1 MLDMVKQKTL
11 KNVIRAT
18 GIGLHTGE
26 KVYLTLRPAPV
37 DTGVVFI
44 RSDLDPMVEIKA
56 LNSSVVDTKLATT
69 IGEGSVRISTVEH
82 VLAAFSGLGIDNVYV
97 EVSGP
102 EMPIMDGSAATFV
115 FLVQSAGIE
124 AQSAAKKFI
133 RIKKPIRVSGAD
145 GLNDYGQ
152 RVELL
157 PHSGFKVS
165 HTIIYDNAV
174 IKEQHASIDFANT
187 DFVKAVSRARTF
199 GLMQEFEQLRE
210 MNLVQGGSLDNAIV
224 VDEYRV
230 LNADGLRHD
239 DEFVRHKI
247 LDAIGDLYLLGH
259 SILGEF
265 IGYKSGHT
273 ENHAL
278 RTALLAQPDA
288 WDVITF
294 GDRQKAPSAY
304 SNLGGLDYAS

>member
-1 MLDMVKQKTL
+1 
-11 KNVIRAT
+11 
-18 GIGLHTGE
+18 
-26 KVYLTLRPAPV
+26 
-37 DTGVVFI
+37 
-44 RSDLDPMVEIKA
+44 
-56 LNSSVVDTKLATT
+56 
-69 IGEGSVRISTVEH
+69 
-82 VLAAFSGLGIDNVYV
+82 
-97 EVSGP
+97 
-102 EMPIMDGSAATFV
+102 
-115 FLVQSAGIE
+115 
-124 AQSAAKKFI
+124 
-133 RIKKPIRVSGAD
+133 
-145 GLNDYGQ
+145 
-152 RVELL
+152 
-157 PHSGFKVS
+157 
-165 HTIIYDNAV
+165 
-174 IKEQHASIDFANT
+174 
-187 DFVKAVSRARTF
+187 
-199 GLMQEFEQLRE
+199 
-210 MNLVQGGSLDNAIV
+210 VQGGSLDNAIV

-265 IGYKSGHT
+265 VGYKSGHT